1 MHIRKTIQGWERQSD
16 DDDDDDLKE
25 QEARMDFI

>member
-1 MHIRKTIQGWERQSD
+1 MIKYEIPMSCG

-25 QEARMDFI
+25 QSMDIIKVS